1 MEMGTAGGTDGDRPG
16 GCLRWRGTA
25 GGTAAVGHSHG
36 VDRNEL
42 RGPTRSHSDA
52 VPDTGVLEPVGPGI
66 LECWEI
72 GVAGDRR
79 PGRDVVPEQRPR

>member
-1 MEMGTAGGTDGDRPG
+1 MEMGIARGTDGDRPA
-16 GCLRWRGTA
+16 GCLRRCGTA
-25 GGTAAVGHSHG
+25 GGTAAVGHSRG
-36 VDRNEL
+36 VDGDEL
-42 RGPTRSHSDA
+42 RGPIRSHSDA
-52 VPDTGVLEPVGPGI
+52 VPDTGVLERVGPGI

>member
-1 MEMGTAGGTDGDRPG
+1 MEMGIAGGTDGDRPA
-16 GCLRWRGTA
+16 GCLRWCGTA
-25 GGTAAVGHSHG
+25 GGHSRG
-36 VDRNEL
+36 VDGAEL

-52 VPDTGVLEPVGPGI
+52 VPDTGVLEAVGPGI

-79 PGRDVVPEQRPR
+79 PGRDIVPEQRPG